1 MSQNWMD
8 YILATGIG
16 QRRTT
21 EAISGFALAV
31 PKADRKTRPEMS
43 VFKGLRKK

>member
-21 EAISGFALAV
+21 EAILTLRGLYRKQVKKQNLKYRSS
-31 PKADRKTRPEMS
+31 KA
-43 VFKGLRKK
+43 